1 MKVIMCDIDG
11 VLNDAYTRTTYMCEG
26 CKYDGVDKSKI
37 DILREIVK
45 KTGAKIV
52 ISSTWRKYRESMEY
66 LIREMGPELASNI
79 IGQTPDLGWET
90 SKQRWL
96 TRADEIDKWLSEH
109 PDVKSFVVLDD
120 LRDEDLERFGKNF
133 IRTSMAFGLTEE
145 HIAKC
150 VELLQ

>member
-1 MKVIMCDIDG
+1 
-11 VLNDAYTRTTYMCEG
+11 MCEG